1 MNLFNQ
7 VLLNAAPSTSLS
19 WHDKI
24 CNGELQQIAKMESV
38 ETILVKRQ
46 LRWADHIVRMP
57 DDRLP
62 KPVMYAELTEGQ
74 RKRRWGQKLRYMDVL
89 KRHLKTADID
99 TDSWESQASDR
110 ATWKKK
116 VYMLLRLDWKRKEKY
131 LDEWRKR
138 HPSHFRQLY
147 AIIVKLWA
155 ANDDDS

>member
-1 MNLFNQ
+1 
-7 VLLNAAPSTSLS
+7 
-19 WHDKI
+19 
-24 CNGELQQIAKMESV
+24 
-38 ETILVKRQ
+38 
-46 LRWADHIVRMP
+46 
-57 DDRLP
+57 
-62 KPVMYAELTEGQ
+62 
-74 RKRRWGQKLRYMDVL
+74 MDVL